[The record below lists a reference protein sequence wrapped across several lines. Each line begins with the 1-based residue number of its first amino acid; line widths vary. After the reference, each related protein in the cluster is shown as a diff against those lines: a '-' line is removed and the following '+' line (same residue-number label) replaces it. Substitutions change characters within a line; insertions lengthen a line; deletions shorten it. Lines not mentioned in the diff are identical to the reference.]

1 MIKLN
6 NLYITLKIFHRKD
19 DKCIWILLTNVV
31 GILVGINLEKVE
43 IMIVFW
49 ENMQLLLS
57 RK

>member
-6 NLYITLKIFHRKD
+6 NLYITIKIFHRKD

-31 GILVGINLEKVE
+31 GILVGINLGKVE
-43 IMIVFW
+43 IMIVFL

-57 RK
+57 